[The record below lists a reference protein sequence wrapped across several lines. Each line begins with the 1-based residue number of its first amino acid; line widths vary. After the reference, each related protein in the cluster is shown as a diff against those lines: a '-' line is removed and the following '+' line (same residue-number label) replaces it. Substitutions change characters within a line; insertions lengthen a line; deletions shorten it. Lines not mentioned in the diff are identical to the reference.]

1 MAPQP
6 KAASENDGGKNTM
19 SDVWPERPAKP
30 STLSRRALLG
40 VASAALLGS
49 FFPVRGVGA
58 IGGRWAVEVDAP
70 HPGLAAQT
78 GVPLASWNDG
88 PRKQAILDFVA
99 AATDEGTTDFV
110 PVADR
115 ISTFDMDGTL
125 WVEMPIYT
133 ENAFIYDRIKALS
146 AEHADWKT
154 KEPFAS
160 ILATDGDAI
169 LSLNDAQWEEMM
181 AVTQE
186 GLSIEDYVSIS
197 AEWLASAKH
206 PRFDRLYT
214 ELVYQPMLE
223 LMAYLREN
231 EFRTFIV
238 SGSGQEFMRAFA
250 NSAFGVAPEEVIG
263 STFQLKYQMGS
274 NGVPDIVIES
284 APLTDNNF
292 AGKPEDIA
300 LFIGIRPAA
309 AFGNSTGDQ
318 QMLEWANGGN
328 RAMLMMLVYHDDAV
342 REYAYGPAG
351 GLPNTHVGTFTQTL
365 MNEADDRGWGVI
377 SMKEDWKQIFA

>member
-1 MAPQP
+1 
-6 KAASENDGGKNTM
+6 M
-19 SDVWPERPAKP
+19 SGIVSERPAKP
-30 STLSRRALLG
+30 SALSRRALL
-40 VASAALLGS
+40 AATSAALLGTV
-49 FFPVRGVGA
+49 FPVRAVGA
-58 IGGRWAVEVDAP
+58 IGGRWALEIDAP
-70 HPGLAAQT
+70 APRLAAQT
-78 GVPLASWNDG
+78 GEPLASWNDG

-99 AATDEGTTDFV
+99 AATNEGTTDFV
-110 PVADR
+110 PVPDR
-115 ISTFDMDGTL
+115 IATFDMDGTL

-133 ENAFIYDRIKALS
+133 ENAFIYDRIKTLS
-146 AEHADWKT
+146 ADHADWKT

-169 LSLNDAQWEEMM
+169 LSLNDQQWEEMM
-181 AVTQE
+181 AVTQV
-186 GLSIEDYVSIS
+186 GLTIEEYVSIS

-223 LMAYLREN
+223 LMTFLREN
-231 EFRTFIV
+231 KFRTFIV

-250 NSAFGVAPEEVIG
+250 NSAFGVDPEKVIG

-284 APLTDNNF
+284 VPLTDNNF

-365 MNEADDRGWGVI
+365 MTEANDRGWGVI